1 MKIDLDKIQDKR
13 NLKDILARQIESLN
27 QYIFALEKTKLDNN
41 IYIDLYKRRDDLRY
55 LHKKVNKAYSI
66 EQNNEK

>member
-13 NLKDILARQIESLN
+13 HLRDLLSRQIESLN
-27 QYIFALEKTKLDNN
+27 QYIFAFEKTRLAKNT
-41 IYIDLYKRRDDLRY
+41 YIDLYKRRDDLRY

-66 EQNNEK
+66 EQNNQ